1 MAKLKIAVLFGGA
14 SKDHDV
20 SLKSA
25 YSVLNGLSPSKYEI
39 IPIGIT
45 KAGRWLY
52 YPGSYEAV
60 ADGSWE
66 SDPDCCP
73 AIISPDY
80 VHHGI
85 MKFFG
90 NDDVSGQRVDVV
102 FSLLHGKYGESG
114 RIQSLCK
121 LAGITF
127 MGSGPE
133 ASCNC
138 LDKMQSRMMLNKA
151 GIDTVSYYYF
161 ERSEMTNLDKNI
173 EKMENVLS
181 YPVYVKPASCSSA
194 IGANIAFDREELVNA
209 LKIAFSHHHKA
220 IADQTLNGRELSC
233 AVYENMGK
241 VFTTGIS
248 EVVRSQSAIDEN
260 CNFIAKTGTLQ
271 YPAEL
276 SKQQEDKIKATAE
289 KIFRVMDCSGF
300 ARMDF
305 TLCDENLY
313 CCKIATMPGFS
324 EESVF
329 PVLMKSA
336 GFSFEEMLDMLIENA
351 LENKS

>member
-1 MAKLKIAVLFGGA
+1 MYQNNFVCLYIALQPILFRLFLFTHSTWSFFIIFLLKKILIYGIIKRLKSNLRCFNRTKSNPLIQIFDIFTRGTIMAKLKIAVLFGGA

-121 LAGITF
+121 LAGISHAVLEVLSLVLAFTNQAEKKGFVVRDSSYHSSTF
-127 MGSGPE
+127 CSVRK
-133 ASCNC
+133 ATSCFC
-138 LDKMQSRMMLNKA
+138 KRSLCPRYLS
-151 GIDTVSYYYF
+151 
-161 ERSEMTNLDKNI
+161 SEMTLF
-173 EKMENVLS
+173 
-181 YPVYVKPASCSSA
+181 SSL
-194 IGANIAFDREELVNA
+194 GSFL
-209 LKIAFSHHHKA
+209 
-220 IADQTLNGRELSC
+220 
-233 AVYENMGK
+233 
-241 VFTTGIS
+241 
-248 EVVRSQSAIDEN
+248 RS
-260 CNFIAKTGTLQ
+260 
-271 YPAEL
+271 
-276 SKQQEDKIKATAE
+276 
-289 KIFRVMDCSGF
+289 
-300 ARMDF
+300 
-305 TLCDENLY
+305 
-313 CCKIATMPGFS
+313 
-324 EESVF
+324 
-329 PVLMKSA
+329 
-336 GFSFEEMLDMLIENA
+336 
-351 LENKS
+351 